1 MLHQDGT
8 VPVALVYRLYPN
20 ERQIPMRLFGM
31 IGAHL
36 LEDGER
42 ISSFP
47 CGDGALDH
55 GAELIAVGVDL
66 RRQPQRRPCIA
77 VHIVGAPM
85 SAGVAPE
92 CSDKWREMGEVLM
105 RVGIDPA
112 RRWIRA
118 KCQGDNRNNGL
129 FISGRG
135 RLNLRECHG
144 FPPSAYRERLHAFWI
159 LKLDSHS

>member
-20 ERQIPMRLFGM
+20 ERQIPMGLFGM

-42 ISSFP
+42 VSSFP
-47 CGDGALDH
+47 CGDGALEH
-55 GAELIAVGVDL
+55 SAEFIAIGVDL
-66 RRQPQRRPCIA
+66 RRQPQRRACIA

-85 SAGVAPE
+85 SKGLAPE
-92 CSDKWREMGEVLM
+92 GLNKGWEMGEVLM
-105 RVGIDPA
+105 RVWIDPA

-118 KCQGDNRNNGL
+118 KC
-129 FISGRG
+129 
-135 RLNLRECHG
+135 
-144 FPPSAYRERLHAFWI
+144 
-159 LKLDSHS
+159 